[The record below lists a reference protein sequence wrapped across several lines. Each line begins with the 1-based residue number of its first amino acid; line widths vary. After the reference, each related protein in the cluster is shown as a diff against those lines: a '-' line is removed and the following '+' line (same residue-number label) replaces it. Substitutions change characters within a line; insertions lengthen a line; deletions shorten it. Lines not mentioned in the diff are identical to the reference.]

1 MTHPR
6 AIKGETIAIKSKE
19 EGKDQE
25 SIQSSTT
32 PDTGHHMAKWQN
44 TREHHT
50 QKRAKSLAGDNNAAN
65 EFYTVNPEIFA
76 RVYFRETSHMRSFVK
91 IKPSRNGEITL
102 TFIDMAKS
110 CLSREF
116 FTSLIC
122 LLMLFAKV
130 KFSRKFPDL
139 Q

>member
-1 MTHPR
+1 MV
-6 AIKGETIAIKSKE
+6 KSDTNTRKHH
-19 EGKDQE
+19 KQE
-25 SIQSSTT
+25 SQDINNS
-32 PDTGHHMAKWQN
+32 
-44 TREHHT
+44 R
-50 QKRAKSLAGDNNAAN
+50 AGDNNAAI

-76 RVYFRETSHMRSFVK
+76 RVLFSRNFAYAKFREN
-91 IKPSRNGEITL
+91 KPSRNDEITL
-102 TFIDMAKS
+102 SLIDIGKS

-122 LLMLFAKV
+122 LLMLFAKI

>member
-1 MTHPR
+1 
-6 AIKGETIAIKSKE
+6 
-19 EGKDQE
+19 
-25 SIQSSTT
+25 
-32 PDTGHHMAKWQN
+32 MAKWQN

-76 RVYFRETSHMRSFVK
+76 RVLFSRNFAYAKFREN
-91 IKPSRNGEITL
+91 KPSRNDEITL
-102 TFIDMAKS
+102 SLIDIGKS

-122 LLMLFAKV
+122 LLKLH
-130 KFSRKFPDL
+130 SL
-139 Q
+139 